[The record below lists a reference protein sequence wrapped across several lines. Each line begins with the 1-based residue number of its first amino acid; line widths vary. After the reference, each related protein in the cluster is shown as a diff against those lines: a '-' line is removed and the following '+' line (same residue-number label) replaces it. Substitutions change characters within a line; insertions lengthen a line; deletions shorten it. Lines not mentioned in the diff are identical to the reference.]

1 MIDNGDSN
9 RSSGSSNF
17 SVFNPNED
25 LKNFFQNDFLEKT
38 KYDKN
43 DSLQQDVIFYLN

>member
-1 MIDNGDSN
+1 MIDGDDYN

-25 LKNFFQNDFLEKT
+25 LKNFFQNDFLEK
-38 KYDKN
+38 KKQN
-43 DSLQQDVIFYLN
+43 QNNSNH